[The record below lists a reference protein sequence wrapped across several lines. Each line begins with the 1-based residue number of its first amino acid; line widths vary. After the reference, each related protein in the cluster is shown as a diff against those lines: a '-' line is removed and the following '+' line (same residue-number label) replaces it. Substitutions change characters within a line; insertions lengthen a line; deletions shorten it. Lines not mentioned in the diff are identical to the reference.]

1 MSAILRTECVRPA
14 ARIILFAATFAL
26 AFLSGSQSI
35 RTVAAQ
41 VASTNATTLQSRPV
55 EQMHNADA
63 PPNLNTGWGGAR
75 DPRGIIS
82 VLASTARSTTI
93 PPRLPRTR
101 SERPDKMKGVIENDC

>member
-14 ARIILFAATFAL
+14 ARIILFAATLAL
-26 AFLSGSQSI
+26 AFLSGSQSS
-35 RTVAAQ
+35 RTVATQ

-63 PPNLNTGWGGAR
+63 SPNLNTGWGGAR

-82 VLASTARSTTI
+82 VLASTARATTF
-93 PPRLPRTR
+93 LPSLLERAVSDRTKR
-101 SERPDKMKGVIENDC
+101 KG